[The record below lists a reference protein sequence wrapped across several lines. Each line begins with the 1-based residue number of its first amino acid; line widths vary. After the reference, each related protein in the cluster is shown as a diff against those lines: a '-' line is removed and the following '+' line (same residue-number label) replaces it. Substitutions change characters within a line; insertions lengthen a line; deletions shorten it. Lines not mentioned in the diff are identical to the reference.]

1 MTDTKA
7 FDPSQHLTLVSGKSY
22 LEVRYRIQ
30 WFRSEYPEGRIET
43 HLVAQTD
50 NWAMFK
56 ATVTAVRDGTIL
68 GMADGHGSEDRQ
80 GFGDFIEKAETKA
93 IGRAMAALGFGTQF
107 CSDFD
112 FGAAG
117 GRVVDAP
124 VQFRNDNGNFR
135 ADGPPPQSRPAGG
148 NAPQRAP
155 SGNNDLASDRQMGAI
170 YAIGKAL
177 GFSQDDAARFAQDT
191 IGTSDTGTKNDPR
204 ITRAQAT
211 ALIEGLNALKEAA
224 AAGVPV

>member
-1 MTDTKA
+1 MASNA
-7 FDPSQHLTLVSGKSY
+7 FDPARHLSLVSGKEY
-22 LEVRYRIQ
+22 LEVKWRVVWI
-30 WFRSEYPEGRIET
+30 RSEHPDAIIET
-43 HLVAQTD
+43 ELVSHHNNEAV
-50 NWAMFK
+50 FK
-56 ATVTAVRDGTIL
+56 AYVKIPNGGSATGW
-68 GMADGHGSEDRQ
+68 GSEDSQ
-80 GFGDFIEKAETKA
+80 GFGDYLEKAETKA
-93 IGRAMAALGFGTQF
+93 VGRALAALGFGTQF
-107 CSDFD
+107 CHDFD
-112 FGAAG
+112 YGATG

-135 ADGPPPQSRPAGG
+135 AEP
-148 NAPQRAP
+148 PQRAAQP
-155 SGNNDLASDRQMGAI
+155 QQRASSGNNDLASDRQMGAI

-224 AAGVPV
+224 AAGVPI